1 MIGLS
6 GGLRRALVLSLAIA
20 MMIVVAAMVVGSR
33 GPGGTELTVRFTDTT
48 GLYVGNDV
56 EVIGVPVGTVTAI
69 EPRGTWV
76 DVTVRVDDD
85 VPVAADTGAVVMQSA
100 LVTDRFVELT
110 VPWTSG
116 DRLRDGDVIDLDRT
130 SSPVNIDDVVT
141 AVDQLLTALQDPAP
155 DGTTIGDLVSTAAAR
170 LSGQGASIATAI
182 DTAGA
187 ALGTVNG
194 VGEDVRAIT
203 GDLEVLV
210 GMLAERD
217 AAVQQL
223 AASVAD
229 ASSVLAGQREDLMA
243 TLSALESLTTT
254 AGEVVTETQE
264 LVVTDVERAT
274 AVLDVLAGRT
284 DELGQTFDLMPLVA
298 ENLTRAYDPELR
310 RTRIRVDVRNTG
322 PFAAIGRRDL
332 CELLRVA
339 PCDVLTNLDGTGLI
353 DPLLKWVPSLLPEDL

>member
-1 MIGLS
+1 MSALS
-6 GGLRRALVLSLAIA
+6 GGLRRLVLLTLAVALIG
-20 MMIVVAAMVVGSR
+20 VVTAMVVGNR

-69 EPRGTWV
+69 EPRGTFV

-116 DRLRDGDVIDLDRT
+116 DRLEDGDVIDLERT
-130 SSPVNIDDVVT
+130 RSPVNIDDVVT
-141 AVDQLLTALQDPAP
+141 AVDQLLVALQDPAP
-155 DGTTIGDLVSTAAAR
+155 DGTTVGDLVTTAADR
-170 LSGQGASIATAI
+170 LSGQGTQIADAV
-182 DTAGA
+182 DAAGS
-187 ALGTVNG
+187 ALGTVDG

-229 ASSVLAGQREDLMA
+229 ASSVLAGQREDLVA
-243 TLSALESLTTT
+243 TLTALQSLTAT
-254 AGEVVTETQE
+254 AGQVVTETQQT
-264 LVVTDVERAT
+264 VVTDVERAT

-284 DELGQTFDLMPLVA
+284 AELGETFDLMPLVA
-298 ENLTRAYDPELR
+298 ENITRAYDPTTR

-339 PCDVLTNLDGTGLI
+339 PCDVLTNLDGSGLL
-353 DPLLKWVPSLLPEDL
+353 DPILQWVPTVLPEDL

>member
-1 MIGLS
+1 MSALS
-6 GGLRRALVLSLAIA
+6 SGLRRAVLLTLAVALIV
-20 MMIVVAAMVVGSR
+20 VVAAMVVGNR

-69 EPRGTWV
+69 EPQGTFV

-85 VPVAADTGAVVMQSA
+85 VPVAAATGAVVMQSA

-116 DRLRDGDVIDLDRT
+116 DRLEDGDVIDLERT
-130 SSPVNIDDVVT
+130 RSPVNIDDVVT
-141 AVDQLLTALQDPAP
+141 AVDQLLVALQDPAP
-155 DGTTIGDLVSTAAAR
+155 DGTTVGDLVTTAADR
-170 LSGQGASIATAI
+170 LSGQGTQIAEAV
-182 DTAGA
+182 DAAGA
-187 ALGTVNG
+187 ALGTVDG

-229 ASSVLAGQREDLMA
+229 ASSVLAGQREDLVA
-243 TLSALESLTTT
+243 ILTALRSLTAT
-254 AGEVVTETQE
+254 AGEVVTETQQT
-264 LVVTDVERAT
+264 VVTDVERAT

-284 DELGQTFDLMPLVA
+284 AELGETFDLMPLVA
-298 ENLTRAYDPELR
+298 ENITRAYDPTTR

-339 PCDVLTNLDGTGLI
+339 PCDVLTNLDGSGLL
-353 DPLLKWVPSLLPEDL
+353 DPILQWVPTVFPEDL